1 MNRSYKELVKNT
13 GLLTIS
19 SFSSKILVFLL
30 VPLYTSVL
38 STEAYGF
45 YDLTHT
51 TMTLVFPLI
60 TADFISAIM
69 RFCMDKETNQAEVI
83 NIGLRIW
90 TVTTTIICAIL
101 LANIPL
107 KLVPYI
113 SGYEV
118 LIALMYATYSL
129 HQFLI
134 QSTKGL
140 EKVKTLAIGGVI
152 GTLVVVFSNL
162 LFLLLFK
169 WDLRG
174 FYIATILGEAIPSL
188 YMAAAIHGKQYIRIS
203 RNKLLEK
210 RMISYSLPLV
220 VNTTG
225 WWINNNIDKYIIT
238 WLVGLSTNGLL
249 SVAYKVPNIL
259 TVIGGIFL
267 QAWQISAVKEF
278 DTEESV
284 KFYNNVYKYY
294 NLALVIVT
302 SGLILFTKV
311 IAKIMFQ
318 KAFFDAWIFV
328 PFLLIS
334 CFFTQIASY
343 YGPIL
348 SAQMNSKAMA
358 VSSICGI
365 VVNITLNIGLTLL
378 IGPVGIAVATAV
390 SSFVIYIMR
399 RFFVSKSLRIT
410 EGPRVYISWFLLCL
424 SALMVTLDTHIIITI
439 ILFGIISMLN
449 IRTIAD
455 IVEKGKSLIYKVQR
469 K

>member
-30 VPLYTSVL
+30 VPLYTSL
-38 STEAYGF
+38 LPTEVYGF

-60 TADFISAIM
+60 TADIISAIM
-69 RFCMDKETNQAEVI
+69 RFCMDKESNQAEVI
-83 NIGLRIW
+83 NFGLRIW

-101 LANIPL
+101 FANIPL

-152 GTLVVVFSNL
+152 GTLVVVLSNL
-162 LFLLLFK
+162 LFLLVFK
-169 WDLRG
+169 WELRG

-203 RNKLLEK
+203 RNKSLEK

-259 TVIGGIFL
+259 TVVGGIFL

-318 KAFFDAWIFV
+318 KAFYDAWIFV

-358 VSSICGI
+358 VSAICGI
-365 VVNITLNIGLTLL
+365 VVNITLNIGLALL
-378 IGPVGIAVATAV
+378 IGPIGIAIATAI
-390 SSFVIYIMR
+390 SSFVIYVIR
-399 RFFVSKSLRIT
+399 RRYVVKTVVIEENFK
-410 EGPRVYISWFLLCL
+410 VYLSWILM
-424 SALMVTLDTHIIITI
+424 ALMAGGLTFDWNIAIIFGLFITI
-439 ILFGIISMLN
+439 FALTFHDL
-449 IRTIAD
+449 
-455 IVEKGKSLIYKVQR
+455 
-469 K
+469 